1 MKARSLDVRRLLKP
15 ASEGGFQRRL
25 NFIKR
30 YPDSRPLPLQ
40 PLARPTTTILLL
52 PFSVCET
59 LLRFPLRNLTLRYEH
74 IGTVHRHRHHS
85 TFLHPG
91 VTLRG
96 FEPGHNVTR
105 CAKLPGLTA
114 KNRTRAR
121 FEPFSLRYVEAV
133 AQKVLALNV
142 ASL

>member
-1 MKARSLDVRRLLKP
+1 MKARRLDARRLLKP
-15 ASEGGFQRRL
+15 ASDSGFQRRL
-25 NFIKR
+25 NCIKR

-40 PLARPTTTILLL
+40 PRPTTTILLL
-52 PFSVCET
+52 PPSVCET

-85 TFLHPG
+85 MFLHPG

-121 FEPFSLRYVEAV
+121 CEPFSFEYVETV
-133 AQKVLALNV
+133 MLRRF
-142 ASL
+142 

>member
-59 LLRFPLRNLTLRYEH
+59 LLRFPLKNFTITYEY
-74 IGTVHRHRHHS
+74 IGTVHQHRQQFM
-85 TFLHPG
+85 FLYPG
-91 VTLRG
+91 VMLR
-96 FEPGHNVTR
+96 
-105 CAKLPGLTA
+105 
-114 KNRTRAR
+114 
-121 FEPFSLRYVEAV
+121 
-133 AQKVLALNV
+133 
-142 ASL
+142 